1 MNAEDIE
8 RLARL
13 IGDRNA
19 IDRNITRIVGRPAEK
34 GHVGEYIAAALFGI
48 ELEESAVQ
56 AGYDGHFQEGLL
68 SGRTVN
74 IKWYAKREG
83 MLDIREDH
91 LPDYF
96 LVLAGPSEVMQ
107 SSKGQTRPW
116 VIEEVFLFEAKPLLE
131 RLKIRGVK
139 IGVAT
144 SVRKV
149 EWEEARIYPGDG
161 LSGLG
166 FTNTAR
172 RYLSLFGDK
181 TSERSV
187 ARGRHLSVPIW
198 RPEDVIP
205 HLAKGEQHWRKG
217 YSARELAESWFL
229 ANGIP
234 VSVKAVLDDCP
245 DYRDAAFIDGFF
257 EREVDLGTP
266 GAASQTDLMV
276 IANTSRG
283 LAVIAVEG
291 KVNEPF
297 GNIVTEWNDGSASK
311 GRRLAKLCATL
322 GIADDVAA
330 GLRYQLLHRTAS
342 AVYEAHRYRA
352 MEALM
357 LVHSFSES
365 QESFDDYSKFAEQ
378 MGMPIT
384 EPNKISSSK
393 ECEGVALRLGWVS
406 DIPAR

>member
-1 MNAEDIE
+1 M
-8 RLARL
+8 
-13 IGDRNA
+13 
-19 IDRNITRIVGRPAEK
+19 
-34 GHVGEYIAAALFGI
+34 
-48 ELEESAVQ
+48 
-56 AGYDGHFQEGLL
+56 
-68 SGRTVN
+68 
-74 IKWYAKREG
+74 
-83 MLDIREDH
+83 
-91 LPDYF
+91 
-96 LVLAGPSEVMQ
+96 
-107 SSKGQTRPW
+107 
-116 VIEEVFLFEAKPLLE
+116 
-131 RLKIRGVK
+131 
-139 IGVAT
+139 
-144 SVRKV
+144 
-149 EWEEARIYPGDG
+149 
-161 LSGLG
+161 
-166 FTNTAR
+166 
-172 RYLSLFGDK
+172 
-181 TSERSV
+181 
-187 ARGRHLSVPIW
+187 
-198 RPEDVIP
+198 
-205 HLAKGEQHWRKG
+205 
-217 YSARELAESWFL
+217 
-229 ANGIP
+229 
-234 VSVKAVLDDCP
+234 
-245 DYRDAAFIDGFF
+245 
-257 EREVDLGTP
+257 GTP